1 MKNLCFQ
8 IRHTPRG
15 TDWHAGRER
24 PGRLPNGRAG
34 RRLSRRVKSEEWRV
48 KMTTKQLAE
57 VYKGHDRKAM
67 AACALEA
74 AERIEYLDERLAI
87 LTCGEVHG
95 RDHAAGGMTPAQL
108 VWTLRESGSRS
119 LIAAY
124 GSQIAETLE
133 VLDGLVALYSGG
145 MDPGMP
151 SGVKMCLTDRADWP
165 G

>member
-1 MKNLCFQ
+1 
-8 IRHTPRG
+8 
-15 TDWHAGRER
+15 
-24 PGRLPNGRAG
+24 
-34 RRLSRRVKSEEWRV
+34 
-48 KMTTKQLAE
+48 MTTKQLAD
-57 VYKGHDRKAM
+57 VYRGKDRKAM
-67 AACALEA
+67 QACAIEA

-87 LTCGEVHG
+87 LTDGEVHG

-108 VWTLRESGSRS
+108 VWTLRSSGSKS

-124 GSQIAETLE
+124 GNAIAEMLQ

-151 SGVKMCLTDRADWP
+151 SGVKMCLTDRLDWR